1 VGLLFPSRI
10 IFQRRKGK
18 KKKFQ
23 FAEMLPQQMIRSLV
37 KRNKIRSDS
46 SPGGLHSC
54 CSCCFDSGHAGPGK
68 KFVLCVC
75 VCVCVCVLQAFS
87 SYFLKS
93 VFRSYLFK
101 SVFEE
106 EQEESDLAISK
117 TDLELL
123 IIFMKQNSCNEG
135 FFVCFLFIISL

>member
-1 VGLLFPSRI
+1 
-10 IFQRRKGK
+10 
-18 KKKFQ
+18 
-23 FAEMLPQQMIRSLV
+23 MIRSLV
-37 KRNKIRSDS
+37 KRNRIRSDS

-68 KFVLCVC
+68 KFVLFCF
-75 VCVCVCVLQAFS
+75 VCVLQAFS
-87 SYFLKS
+87 SCVFKS

>member
-1 VGLLFPSRI
+1 VDCIPVVLVVLIQGMQGQVRNLF
-10 IFQRRKGK
+10 
-18 KKKFQ
+18 
-23 FAEMLPQQMIRSLV
+23 
-37 KRNKIRSDS
+37 
-46 SPGGLHSC
+46 C
-54 CSCCFDSGHAGPGK
+54 
-68 KFVLCVC
+68 FVL
-75 VCVCVCVLQAFS
+75 CVCVCVLQAFS